1 MPEPLN
7 ESRAKQLVDE
17 LVALLLK
24 GNQYKKALELMG
36 CTQSK
41 MATAISIVCERK
53 KTKRRSCL
61 DKKKMYIDHMNEKIE
76 QVETFRIKSALQ
88 KLEQGGIPCRPITA
102 IQEICP
108 EGR

>member
-41 MATAISIVCERK
+41 MATAISTVWRMEK
-53 KTKRRSCL
+53 
-61 DKKKMYIDHMNEKIE
+61 DKEK
-76 QVETFRIKSALQ
+76 AL
-88 KLEQGGIPCRPITA
+88 LG
-102 IQEICP
+102 
-108 EGR
+108 